1 MRQRFEIVVKTMER
15 KSIQKYNGTYDEI
28 NWRSRQSR
36 AKPVLIVSHYI
47 RGPHMRR
54 FLYFIEQLCV
64 YKLNNCESD
73 WSISSMDI
81 NNNNNNCKSE
91 KERNILYLL
100 VPNEEWM
107 NLDYRHT
114 NDASQFCAEEEK
126 ENIFRIHRR

>member
-1 MRQRFEIVVKTMER
+1 MRLIEDRDKVVQNQFSLFHTTSAVHTCGDR
-15 KSIQKYNGTYDEI
+15 LY
-28 NWRSRQSR
+28 
-36 AKPVLIVSHYI
+36 
-47 RGPHMRR
+47 R

-100 VPNEEWM
+100 VPNEE
-107 NLDYRHT
+107 
-114 NDASQFCAEEEK
+114 
-126 ENIFRIHRR
+126 